1 MRAACIVR
9 RITIQFSGFR
19 QAAGGPRRGP
29 TTCDTQRHKR
39 RAALELVSGTL
50 LQSSH
55 ELTKLIK
62 RVIILA
68 GVGRFNIMPLTAR
81 DQEVRACFP
90 APPAAQPSDV
100 KIFTSKQCVEAD
112 GFADITRAHARM
124 CMCCAGCGL
133 QVFGSM
139 VNLCE
144 LEAMQIST
152 ARNDS
157 RLSSRDTEVFELE
170 AALELAAVDVKLSY
184 AQAPPAFPDVVEEPE
199 FITKAEVIA
208 ASMKQPTLARSLSVR
223 DQEVCQDANA
233 WMVQAATEVTTHAAV
248 RRSGRDDEY

>member
-1 MRAACIVR
+1 
-9 RITIQFSGFR
+9 
-19 QAAGGPRRGP
+19 
-29 TTCDTQRHKR
+29 
-39 RAALELVSGTL
+39 
-50 LQSSH
+50 
-55 ELTKLIK
+55 
-62 RVIILA
+62 
-68 GVGRFNIMPLTAR
+68 
-81 DQEVRACFP
+81 
-90 APPAAQPSDV
+90 
-100 KIFTSKQCVEAD
+100 
-112 GFADITRAHARM
+112 M

-233 WMVQAATEVTTHAAV
+233 WMVQAAAEVTTHAAV